1 MVRSQG
7 DAALPEFL
15 ESISSQ
21 HDYYAGGLFLLEL
34 HEQIHARDSRQLDVK
49 DDGVRAVLAKK
60 RLGLETIPSL
70 ADDGDV
76 AEAGHQCDQPLPKD
90 E

>member
-1 MVRSQG
+1 
-7 DAALPEFL
+7 
-15 ESISSQ
+15 
-21 HDYYAGGLFLLEL
+21 
-34 HEQIHARDSRQLDVK
+34 
-49 DDGVRAVLAKK
+49 VLAKK
-60 RLGLETIPSL
+60 RLRLETIPSL